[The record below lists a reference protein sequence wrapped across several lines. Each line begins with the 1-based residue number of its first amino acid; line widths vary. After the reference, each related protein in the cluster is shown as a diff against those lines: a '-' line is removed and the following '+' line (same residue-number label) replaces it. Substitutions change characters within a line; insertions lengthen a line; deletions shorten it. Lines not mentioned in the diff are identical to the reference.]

1 MKVRIQLKQINL
13 LENEEKIIADG
24 NAILENNHLKYK
36 EKDENAL
43 HFVTF
48 EEDEVT
54 LERKCKIWSLNN
66 KKSIW
71 RYGNENKNTQS
82 RKKRVAMG
90 C

>member
-48 EEDEVT
+48 EEDELT
-54 LERKCKIWSLNN
+54 
-66 KKSIW
+66 
-71 RYGNENKNTQS
+71 
-82 RKKRVAMG
+82 
-90 C
+90 